1 MKGQYNGEQANAS
14 SSQQKAELVVNDD
27 YWYEERDINQL
38 LELRVKD
45 LQPSLEE
52 PIFVA
57 PCLDN
62 VTHYGLKAYLSEEK
76 TQRQRK
82 LPVKARN

>member
-1 MKGQYNGEQANAS
+1 MQEQDNKKQASAS
-14 SSQQKAELVVNDD
+14 SSQQEAKLFVNPE